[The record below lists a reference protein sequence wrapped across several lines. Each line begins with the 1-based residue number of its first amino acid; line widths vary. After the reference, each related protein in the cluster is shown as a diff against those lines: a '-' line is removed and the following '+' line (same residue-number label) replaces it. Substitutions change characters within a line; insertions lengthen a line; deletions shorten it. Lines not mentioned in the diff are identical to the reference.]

1 MCLDLPSVWVMDSVK
16 SLLKILLKAL
26 VSVFGTD
33 IEMACGGQD
42 IIDPTGRGSGSSKF
56 RVRREREALWR
67 CCWSVH
73 PDPSQD
79 TRRTPEK
86 IKGNS
91 SNSLPD
97 YSRLWTRRHWTV
109 VPWRANSRVG
119 QARGWGHDNR
129 FLYPALDNCNTHFFS
144 HVCILPESIMYL
156 TWGETVKINL
166 SSYPIIQLAQPEKE
180 AVARINIKDHIKWKN
195 VIVRNNGC

>member
-1 MCLDLPSVWVMDSVK
+1 MGRLWSTPPLSRQSPEHYWSNRKWKWLIKVPS
-16 SLLKILLKAL
+16 
-26 VSVFGTD
+26 
-33 IEMACGGQD
+33 EE
-42 IIDPTGRGSGSSKF
+42 
-56 RVRREREALWR
+56 RERPFEGVVDQSTPIL
-67 CCWSVH
+67 H
-73 PDPSQD
+73 KTQGG
-79 TRRTPEK
+79 TPEK